1 MSNNTIIVALYR
13 LGYKG
18 RMTGHGFRGLA
29 STILHENDFDEKHI
43 EMQLGHQRRDK
54 VAAAYDHA
62 KYLPQR
68 KVMMQWWADYLDEQ
82 LAKGKSPKLH

>member
-1 MSNNTIIVALYR
+1 MRNTLRCNSAT
-13 LGYKG
+13 KG
-18 RMTGHGFRGLA
+18 A
-29 STILHENDFDEKHI
+29 IKWPPPN
-43 EMQLGHQRRDK
+43 
-54 VAAAYDHA
+54 DHA